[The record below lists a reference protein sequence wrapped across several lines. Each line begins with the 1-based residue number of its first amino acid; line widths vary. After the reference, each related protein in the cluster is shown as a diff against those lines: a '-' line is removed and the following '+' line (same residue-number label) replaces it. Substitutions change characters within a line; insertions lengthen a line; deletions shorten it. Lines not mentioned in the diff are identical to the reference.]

1 MSVLVHKAVEPD
13 NLSVAGK
20 KRFEGLVMSLI
31 NGYDDAIVQPKYDG
45 VYSQFIFDKKAGWQ
59 GFSRTGQLLKSVGT
73 EILDPLHDFGL
84 TERRYIGELWV
95 PQEAHQVING
105 RARKQSPQWLEL
117 KLFDSVQQFDG
128 AATGIASEPYVE
140 RYDYLIEGGNIS
152 KVPNLPMVGKIFV
165 LDDLY
170 DQALALRNR
179 GSSAYDGLILRDAN
193 GLFVPGKGT
202 NGETIKIKPRAEAD
216 LRVVG
221 TTRGVGNR
229 AGGIGALVVD
239 LGGGKHNE
247 VGTGLTFKDVAEK
260 PKDVIGRIATIEYL
274 GVTKDGHLREPS
286 FKTYRFDKD
295 EADTI
300 TPETED

>member
-31 NGYDDAIVQPKYDG
+31 GGYDDVIVQPKYDG
-45 VYSQFIFDKKAGWQ
+45 VYAQFIFDSKLGWQ
-59 GFSRTGQLLKSVGT
+59 GFSRTGQLLKSVGQ
-73 EILDPLHDFGL
+73 EILDPLHAFGL
-84 TERRYIGELWV
+84 TERRYMGELWV

-117 KLFDSVQQFDG
+117 KLFDSVHEEPH
-128 AATGIASEPYVE
+128 GIIPEQYAE
-140 RYDYLIEGGNIS
+140 RYDYLFEGGNIS
-152 KVPNLPMVGKIFV
+152 KAPNLPMVGKVFV

-170 DQALALRNR
+170 DQAMALRNR
-179 GSSAYDGLILRDAN
+179 GASAYDGLILRDAN

-202 NGETIKIKPRAEAD
+202 NGEVIKIKPRSEAD

-221 TTRGVGNR
+221 TTRGIGNR

-239 LGGGKHNE
+239 LGGGLRNE
-247 VGTGLTFKDVAEK
+247 VGTGLTMKDIAEK

>member
-20 KRFEGLVMSLI
+20 KRFEGLVQSLI
-31 NGYDDAIVQPKYDG
+31 AGYDDAIVQPKYDG
-45 VYSQFIFDKKAGWQ
+45 VYSQFIFDPKVGWQ
-59 GFSRTGQLLKSVGT
+59 GFSRTGQLLKSVGQ
-73 EILDPLHDFGL
+73 EILDPLSAYGL

-95 PQEAHQVING
+95 PQQAHQVING

-117 KLFDSVQQFDG
+117 KLFDSIMDPSMNEADV
-128 AATGIASEPYVE
+128 PYVG
-140 RYDYLIEGGNIS
+140 RYDYLFEGGNIG
-152 KVPNLPMVGKIFV
+152 VAPNLPMVGKINT

-193 GLFVPGKGT
+193 GLFIPGKG
-202 NGETIKIKPRAEAD
+202 NAGEVIKIKPRAEAD

-221 TTRGVGNR
+221 TTRGAGNR
-229 AGGIGALVVD
+229 AGGVGALVVD
-239 LGGGKHNE
+239 LGGGLRNE

-274 GVTKDGHLREPS
+274 GITKDGHLREPS
-286 FKTYRFDKD
+286 FKAYRFDKD
-295 EADTI
+295 EADII
-300 TPETED
+300 TPTTED

>member
-1 MSVLVHKAVEPD
+1 VSVLVHKAVEPD

-31 NGYDDAIVQPKYDG
+31 GGYDDVIVQPKYDG
-45 VYSQFIFDKKAGWQ
+45 VYAQFIFDSKLGWQ
-59 GFSRTGQLLKSVGT
+59 GFSRTGQLLKSVGQ
-73 EILDPLHDFGL
+73 EILDPLHAFGL
-84 TERRYIGELWV
+84 TERRYMGELWV

-117 KLFDSVQQFDG
+117 KLFDSVHEEPH
-128 AATGIASEPYVE
+128 GIIPEQYAE
-140 RYDYLIEGGNIS
+140 RYDYLFEGGNIS
-152 KVPNLPMVGKIFV
+152 KAPNLPMVGKVFV

-170 DQALALRNR
+170 DQAMALRNR
-179 GSSAYDGLILRDAN
+179 GASAYDGLILRDAN

-202 NGETIKIKPRAEAD
+202 NGEVIKIKPRSEAD

-221 TTRGVGNR
+221 TTRGIGNR

-239 LGGGKHNE
+239 LGGGLRNE
-247 VGTGLTFKDVAEK
+247 VGTGLTMKDIAEK

>member
-1 MSVLVHKAVEPD
+1 MTVLVHKAVEPD

-31 NGYDDAIVQPKYDG
+31 NGYDGAIVQPKYDG

-59 GFSRTGQLLKSVGT
+59 GFSRTGQLLKSVGQ
-73 EILDPLHDFGL
+73 EILDPLSAYGL

-95 PQEAHQVING
+95 PQQAHQVING

-117 KLFDSVQQFDG
+117 KLFDSIMDPSMNEADV
-128 AATGIASEPYVE
+128 AYIE
-140 RYDYLIEGGNIS
+140 RYDYLFEGGNIS
-152 KVPNLPMVGKIFV
+152 KAPNLPMVGKIFV

-239 LGGGKHNE
+239 LGGGKRNE